1 MALVNLTEA
10 AKLAGI
16 SRVTL
21 YKKYIKPGILS
32 VVSDDRNRPAVD
44 TSEILRVF
52 GKLYTDKQSDS
63 VNNLQE
69 LTQNLTPETAH
80 LTAQID
86 ALKIIIEHQEQEL
99 RAAREEISWL
109 RQRVEAAEQKQLAA
123 PNTNKKKW
131 WWPF

>member
-44 TSEILRVF
+44 TSELLRVF

-69 LTQNLTPETAH
+69 LTQNLTPETAY